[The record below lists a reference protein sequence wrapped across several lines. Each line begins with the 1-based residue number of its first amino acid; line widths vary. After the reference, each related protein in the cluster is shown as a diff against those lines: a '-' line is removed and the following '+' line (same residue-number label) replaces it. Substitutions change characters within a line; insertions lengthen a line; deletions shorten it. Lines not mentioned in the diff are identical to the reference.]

1 MKENKRENKKNQEK
15 TKEDKRENKKNQEK
29 TKENRLTNS
38 QYLKDIGDNGNLK
51 SRKTTK
57 KFIQ

>member
-1 MKENKRENKKNQEK
+1 MKEDKRENRKSQER
-15 TKEDKRENKKNQEK
+15 TKEDKRENRKSQER